1 MAFSFSRLIISESD
15 TKTYKEALAL
25 IEKLQPLVERRSTAS
40 CVAETDGN
48 KIWLGFT
55 RIGVPA
61 WKCSCVNSPNVKTK
75 DPCIHAIAISL
86 AWDRSRGIPNPTLEN
101 IEYITRKD

>member
-1 MAFSFSRLIISESD
+1 MG
-15 TKTYKEALAL
+15 ALAL
-25 IEKLQPLVERRSTAS
+25 IEKLNLVVKRRGTAS
-40 CVAETDGN
+40 CMGEIDDN